1 MITQNNRRFSILV
14 FLKKAFAI
22 SCLTAL
28 LLSASSISY
37 FYWVEEK
44 LHEQAVFTKI
54 EDSESDKLESH
65 DENHTIR
72 LFINDKNNLPEG
84 YNWEE
89 EGREFSYNGMFYD
102 IISLKKSSKGWELIA
117 VSDEEEAAI
126 VANKNTPIKNGTR
139 YKLSRIQLIFIT
151 SDNQKH
157 DFVVLPISKK
167 YGIHKTCLYNRSLIK
182 FTPPPEAI

>member
-1 MITQNNRRFSILV
+1 MGRFSILG

-22 SCLTAL
+22 YCLIAL
-28 LLSASSISY
+28 FLSASSISY

-54 EDSESDKLESH
+54 EDSHKLESH
-65 DENHTIR
+65 DKNHTIK

-84 YNWEE
+84 YHWEE

-102 IISLKKSSKGWELIA
+102 IVSLKKSVKGWELIA
-117 VSDEEEAAI
+117 VSDEEEAVI
-126 VANKNTPIKNGTR
+126 VAKKNIPSKNDHH

-151 SDNQKH
+151 TDNQH
-157 DFVVLPISKK
+157 YGFVVLPMAKK
-167 YGIHKTCLYNRSLIK
+167 YAICKTCLYNRSLTK
-182 FTPPPEAI
+182 FSPPPEAI